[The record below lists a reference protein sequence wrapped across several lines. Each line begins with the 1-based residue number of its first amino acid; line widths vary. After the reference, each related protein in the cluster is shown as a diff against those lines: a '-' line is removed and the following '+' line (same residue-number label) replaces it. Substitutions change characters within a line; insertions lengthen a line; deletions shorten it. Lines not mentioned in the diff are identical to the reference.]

1 MWEIWRVSINLCRRK
16 SGETLNL
23 RIFFSSANWIFSQQM
38 NIHRQF
44 ISTQKL
50 NFSRSKLG
58 SLCFTHV
65 SNARFFP
72 LWFWWTKV
80 RASVVASS
88 FGTEILLSRCYLT
101 GNAKTVLVYEVLR
114 IKLVRARLW
123 HISFIFI
130 LWCSRIFIFIV
141 WYTFRNDLS
150 NFIHFIQNINE
161 KHFRRNNYKISRS
174 F

>member
-23 RIFFSSANWIFSQQM
+23 RIFFSSTNWTFSRQM

-44 ISTQKL
+44 ISTQKS

-58 SLCFTHV
+58 SLCFTYV

-72 LWFWWTKV
+72 LWFWWTK
-80 RASVVASS
+80 SS
-88 FGTEILLSRCYLT
+88 RICCRFLVWNGNLLSHCYRT
-101 GNAKTVLVYEVLR
+101 GNAKTVLVCGVLR

-123 HISFIFI
+123 HTSFIFI

-141 WYTFRNDLS
+141 WYTFRNR
-150 NFIHFIQNINE
+150 FIKFHIFYTKYKWEAFSE
-161 KHFRRNNYKISRS
+161 KQQQDF
-174 F
+174 